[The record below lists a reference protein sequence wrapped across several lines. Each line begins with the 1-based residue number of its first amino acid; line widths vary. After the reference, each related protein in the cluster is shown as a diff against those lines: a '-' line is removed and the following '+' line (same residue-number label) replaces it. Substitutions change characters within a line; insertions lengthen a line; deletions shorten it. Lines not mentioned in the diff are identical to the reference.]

1 MLKQE
6 NENTNPSYNIK
17 KLSDSELLGRTQ
29 ELVAK
34 ERKLS
39 TEILH
44 HLMEVE
50 RRRLY
55 ALRGFSSLFD
65 YCVKSLGYS
74 ESAAQR
80 RISSMRLL
88 REIPE
93 VKEKIESGVLSLS
106 VLSQAQSFFRNEAKV
121 QEKPLAVD
129 AKKEVLLKLEHK
141 STREAER
148 ELLLRSTNPQLVYR
162 EEKLRP
168 ITPTHTEIKF
178 VADEAM
184 LGDIEKLK
192 ALLSHAHPSMSLT
205 KLMRMLLD
213 LGLKKYDPQ
222 RQVSRKSTAKLEKKV
237 NVESASLPAPAVTLP
252 APLAQLAV
260 SATKMNLLST
270 HVKRTNIPA
279 QTKRVVWQR
288 DKGKC
293 TFQDPLTKRCCESQK
308 FLQIDHIQPVALGGG
323 NEIENLRLLCFEHN
337 QLHARQLFTAKKMET
352 HRAIKYNDS

>member
-55 ALRGFSSLFD
+55 AIRGFPSLFE
-65 YCVKSLGYS
+65 YCVKKLGYS

-93 VKEKIESGVLSLS
+93 VEEQIQAGRLSLS
-106 VLSQAQSFFRNEAKV
+106 VLSQAQSFFRNEAKSL
-121 QEKPLAVD
+121 EKPIAVET
-129 AKKEVLLKLEHK
+129 KKEVLLKLEHK

-148 ELLLRSTNPQLVYR
+148 ELLLRSTNPQTVYR
-162 EEKLRP
+162 KERVRH
-168 ITPTHTEIKF
+168 ITPTHLEIKF
-178 VADEAM
+178 VADEDM
-184 LGDIEKLK
+184 LNDIEKLK
-192 ALLSHAHPSMSLT
+192 AILSHAHPSMSLT

-213 LGLKKYDPQ
+213 LGLKKHDPQ

-237 NVESASLPAPAVTLP
+237 NTESTVLLAPAVT
-252 APLAQLAV
+252 ATSEQLAV
-260 SATKMNLLST
+260 SATKMNLLGT
-270 HVKRTNIPA
+270 RAKRTSIPA
-279 QTKRVVWQR
+279 NIKRAVWQR

-293 TFQDPLTKRCCESQK
+293 TFKDPHTRRCCESRN
-308 FLQIDHIQPVALGGG
+308 FLQIDHIHPLALGGD
-323 NEIENLRLLCFEHN
+323 NELENLRLLCFEHN
-337 QLHARQLFTAKKMET
+337 QLHARQLLGAKKMEGYRKIRT
-352 HRAIKYNDS
+352 

>member
-1 MLKQE
+1 MLKQK

-29 ELVAK
+29 ELVAR

-55 ALRGFSSLFD
+55 ALRGFSSLFE
-65 YCVKSLGYS
+65 YCVKNLGYS

-93 VKEKIESGVLSLS
+93 VEEKIQSGHLSLS

-121 QEKPLAVD
+121 QERPLAVE

-141 STREAER
+141 STREAQR
-148 ELLLRSTNPQLVYR
+148 EFLLRSSNPQFDYK
-162 EEKLRP
+162 EERIRP
-168 ITPTHTEIKF
+168 ITPTHSEIKF
-178 VADEAM
+178 VADEEM
-184 LGDIEKLK
+184 LNDIEKLK
-192 ALLSHAHPSMSLT
+192 ALLSHAHPNMSLT
-205 KLMRMLLD
+205 ELMRMLLD
-213 LGLKKYDPQ
+213 LGLKRYNPQ
-222 RQVSRKSTAKLEKKV
+222 RQVSRKSASKLEEKV
-237 NVESASLPAPAVTLP
+237 NAESASLPAPAG
-252 APLAQLAV
+252 
-260 SATKMNLLST
+260 
-270 HVKRTNIPA
+270 RTSIPA
-279 QTKRVVWQR
+279 HIKRAVWQR

-293 TFQDPLTKRCCESQK
+293 TFRDPLTKRCCESQK
-308 FLQIDHIQPVALGGG
+308 FLQIDHVHPLALGGD
-323 NEIENLRLLCFEHN
+323 NELENLRLLCFEHN
-337 QLHARQLFTAKKMET
+337 QLHARQLFGARKMEG
-352 HRAIKYNDS
+352 HRVGRNHY